1 MTTTVVSFAVGNMDT
16 FLAGADARKAN
27 LAKFCSSYR
36 VLKNTNA
43 DRISI
48 VCENV
53 DLEKMKAVLS
63 SPETAANRAK
73 NTVLEPMD
81 YYIEVEGA
89 T

>member
-1 MTTTVVSFAVGNMDT
+1 MTTVVVNFAVGNMDT
-16 FLAGADARKAN
+16 FLAGSDARKAN

-36 VLKNTNA
+36 VLKHTNA

-73 NTVLEPMD
+73 NTVIVPSDLYTE
-81 YYIEVEGA
+81 IEGA
-89 T
+89 K